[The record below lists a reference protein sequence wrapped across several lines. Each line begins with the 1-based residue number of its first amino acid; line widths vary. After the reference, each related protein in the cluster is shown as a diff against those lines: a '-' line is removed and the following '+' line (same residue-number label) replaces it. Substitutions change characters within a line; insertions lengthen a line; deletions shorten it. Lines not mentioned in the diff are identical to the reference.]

1 MKKGIAFFFAFLCS
15 LCICAKDYS
24 NLEHFD
30 LTLTEAGTLNEIIG
44 GVVTTSSPYALSVA
58 GPIND
63 KDIEA
68 LHRYGQDKLWVLDL
82 ANAQIEDNI
91 LPDYAFAT
99 MFETDGLRY
108 WNPNIKKII
117 LPEGLL
123 EIGECAFKDYFGLEE
138 VVLPSSLKK
147 IGDYAFAGCTGLTEI
162 VLPASLETIDVASF
176 SGCTSLQKVDLPS
189 SLKKIR
195 RYAFDGS
202 GLQSI
207 DFPDGLKEIG
217 KNAFSNTKL
226 ERVEI
231 PESCIYLRE
240 AAFES
245 DSLLKEAIVPS
256 SVKKIPVACFRNCV
270 SIEKFEIAEGISLV
284 DAFAFENCTSLKE
297 LKLAESVKFYNQKA
311 FYNHAMEE
319 LHLPEYFYGRMV
331 GIKAFY
337 GAKPLTK
344 IYSESKITPYF
355 NYFDSYDSECPLGL
369 NTASRDLPIY
379 VPVGTAKN
387 YRMGLGWSFF
397 TNFIETED
405 FPTSGVADVESTGG
419 IRVENGVVLNDGAE
433 IVKIYNLN
441 GVEIYSGND
450 RSISGLQP
458 GIYLIS
464 LKDSQP
470 QKIIIK

>member
-1 MKKGIAFFFAFLCS
+1 MKKTIVFFFAFLCS
-15 LCICAKDYS
+15 ICMYAKEYPIKQYIV
-24 NLEHFD
+24 
-30 LTLTEAGTLNEIIG
+30 TVTEPGTLAQEIG
-44 GVVTTSSPYALSVA
+44 KVVPAAISSFGLSVK
-58 GPIND
+58 GPINEND
-63 KDIEA
+63 FETLCILGE
-68 LHRYGQDKLWVLDL
+68 GKLWVLNLTD
-82 ANAQIEDNI
+82 AQIEDNI

-99 MFETDGLRY
+99 ILESDGLRY
-108 WNPNIKKII
+108 WTPRIKKII
-117 LPEGLL
+117 LPEGLS
-123 EIGECAFKDYFGLEE
+123 EIGEGAFKDYFSLEE
-138 VVLPSSLKK
+138 VVLPSSLTK
-147 IGDYAFAGCTGLTEI
+147 IGDYAFAGCTALTEI
-162 VLPASLETIDVASF
+162 KLPESLETIDVASF
-176 SGCTSLQKVDLPS
+176 SDCTSLQKVVLPS

-195 RYAFDGS
+195 RYAFDRS

-207 DFPDGLKEIG
+207 DFPNGLKEIG
-217 KNAFSNTKL
+217 KNAFSNTKI
-226 ERVEI
+226 EKIEI

-240 AAFES
+240 AAFEN
-245 DSLLKEAIVPS
+245 DSLLKEAIVPP

-270 SIEKFEIAEGISLV
+270 SIEKFEIAEGITLV

-319 LHLPEYFYGRMV
+319 LRLPEYFYGRMV

-344 IYSESKITPYF
+344 IYSESRITPYF
-355 NYFDSYDSECPLGL
+355 NYFDVYDSECPLGL
-369 NTASRDLPIY
+369 NTSSRDLPIY
-379 VPVGTAKN
+379 VPVGTAKD
-387 YRMGLGWSFF
+387 YRVMLGWKFF

-405 FPTSGVADVESTGG
+405 FPTSGVAEVESTDG
-419 IRVENGVVLNDGAE
+419 IRVENGIVLNNGAE

-450 RSISGLQP
+450 KSISGLMP